1 MKHPSH
7 RGFTLIEVMITIAI
21 IAILAAVAI
30 PAYTSYV
37 IRGNRGAAQQFLLD
51 VAQREQQ
58 YFADARA
65 YGETL
70 TALNLPVPAP
80 VDKYYDITI
89 EVDAG
94 PPPGFTVKATP
105 KTGTPQAND
114 VTLSIDSKG
123 AKLPADKW

>member
-7 RGFTLIEVMITIAI
+7 RGFTLIEVMVAIAV
-21 IAILAAVAI
+21 IAILAAAAM

-37 IRGNRGAAQQFLLD
+37 LRGNRGAAQQFLLD

-65 YGETL
+65 YGDTL
-70 TALNLPVPAP
+70 TALSMTVPAT
-80 VDKYYDITI
+80 VAKYYDISI
-89 EVDAG
+89 EVDDG
-94 PPPGFTVKATP
+94 PPPGFTVTATP
-105 KTGTPQAND
+105 KTGTAQADD
-114 VTLSIDSKG
+114 VTLSIDGKG